1 MFSKSTS
8 KKIIAIFYLI
18 LAVLVGLFIF
28 FEAPNLNPLY
38 PDGAFFWLVLAT
50 ICIIIPALSTIKLE
64 KNVSAQGIPNFS
76 LNKEKLKIGKGI
88 IIPLAVLWGIYFIV
102 NIIFNPIFFWKSYRD
117 QLQEPIVKEF
127 TSDVAPID
135 INQIPVVDK
144 SLAKNLAD
152 KKLGEKPSL
161 GSQVVLGEP
170 TLQNVAGEL
179 IWAVPLQHSGF
190 FKWIS
195 NIEGSA
201 GYIKI
206 SATNLKDMEYV
217 EDYKIK
223 IQPNNYFLDDLSRKV
238 RFNGNFFT
246 GITDY
251 SFELNDDGK
260 PFWVVTTYK
269 NICGFRLPEATG
281 VIIVDAQ
288 TGVSQTYNMNNIP
301 EWVDRVQPEEF
312 LINQI
317 NNKGE
322 YIKGIFNF
330 SNAGKYRT
338 SPLEN
343 IVYNDGNCYLFTGL
357 TSVGVDES
365 ATGFIMIDMV
375 TKEPILYRMSGA
387 TESSAMRSAQ
397 GEVQDLGYSATV
409 PIILNV
415 YNQPTYFMTLKDG
428 AGLIKKY
435 AFVSIK
441 DYMIVGVG
449 STVPEAKA
457 AYAKSINNYGKAE
470 IVGEDI
476 ENLSIV
482 GTINRINFTIEGENT
497 VYIFTL
503 DSKPGVIFKADLTS
517 SNKLPITQK
526 GDSVRIKYTLGDI
539 MQVTEFENTSF

>member
-1 MFSKSTS
+1 
-8 KKIIAIFYLI
+8 
-18 LAVLVGLFIF
+18 
-28 FEAPNLNPLY
+28 
-38 PDGAFFWLVLAT
+38 
-50 ICIIIPALSTIKLE
+50 
-64 KNVSAQGIPNFS
+64 
-76 LNKEKLKIGKGI
+76 
-88 IIPLAVLWGIYFIV
+88 
-102 NIIFNPIFFWKSYRD
+102 
-117 QLQEPIVKEF
+117 
-127 TSDVAPID
+127 
-135 INQIPVVDK
+135 
-144 SLAKNLAD
+144 
-152 KKLGEKPSL
+152 
-161 GSQVVLGEP
+161 
-170 TLQNVAGEL
+170 
-179 IWAVPLQHSGF
+179 
-190 FKWIS
+190 
-195 NIEGSA
+195 
-201 GYIKI
+201 
-206 SATNLKDMEYV
+206 
-217 EDYKIK
+217 
-223 IQPNNYFLDDLSRKV
+223 
-238 RFNGNFFT
+238 NGNFFT